1 MRTFLEWVII
11 FLIGLLVGMLIIS
24 VHYSK
29 RPDQIGQA
37 SWYDR
42 QSQFKEMGH
51 YLMANGKE
59 IDDGKYYAA
68 SWDYPLGTKLKI
80 TNFETRRSTIAE
92 VTDRGPALYL
102 YQHGRIIDLGR
113 KAFDAI
119 ADPERGTCP
128 VEVRV
133 IQ

>member
-1 MRTFLEWVII
+1 MAA
-11 FLIGLLVGMLIIS
+11 LL
-24 VHYSK
+24 HK
-29 RPDQIGQA
+29 NKPDQIGQA

-59 IDDGKYYAA
+59 IDDDSYYAA
-68 SWDYPLGTKLKI
+68 SWDYPFGTKLKI
-80 TNFETRRSTIAE
+80 TNFENRRSTVVEI
-92 VTDRGPALYL
+92 TDRGPNKSLYRR
-102 YQHGRIIDLGR
+102 GRIIDLGR
-113 KAFDAI
+113 KAFDSI
-119 ADPERGTCP
+119 TDLERGTIP